1 MNNKIDLN
9 YACEVIETF
18 ANVNEMDGL
27 SAIEAMVKYYKRI
40 SPLEQMAL
48 EVFMDETK
56 KCCLLYTSPSPRD

>member
-56 KCCLLYTSPSPRD
+56 K

>member
-1 MNNKIDLN
+1 LYNSSMNNKIDLN

-56 KCCLLYTSPSPRD
+56 K